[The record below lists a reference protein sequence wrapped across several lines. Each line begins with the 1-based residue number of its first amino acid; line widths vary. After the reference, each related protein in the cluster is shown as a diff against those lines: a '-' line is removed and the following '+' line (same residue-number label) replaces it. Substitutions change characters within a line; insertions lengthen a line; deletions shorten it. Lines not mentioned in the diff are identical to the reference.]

1 MYLQLLNIAYM
12 SAPRFSCPD
21 LHLYGGG
28 DSYAINLDYAINQ
41 DIGAWCNIPSTDG
54 YKFICESVI

>member
-1 MYLQLLNIAYM
+1 M

-28 DSYAINLDYAINQ
+28 DSYAINLDYAIKQ

>member
-1 MYLQLLNIAYM
+1 M

-28 DSYAINLDYAINQ
+28 DSYAINLDYAISQ